1 MFKSMFMSKG
11 MTPMSDNTGKEL
23 EVSDVAL
30 LDREESKVDPTAE
43 LNDEFDDVL
52 NIPPPTVV
60 MEDIAIDHIVI
71 EGFQRK

>member
-11 MTPMSDNTGKEL
+11 MTPMSDNAGKGP
-23 EVSDVAL
+23 EVSDVPL

-60 MEDIAIDHIVI
+60 MEDTAIDHILI
-71 EGFQRK
+71 KGFQRK